1 MMTELRNVHTIVDLD
16 TILDLGHRVYW
27 QGQAIANCNNCKRH
41 RQSPIVTL
49 PALVDQCLPLFAAAC
64 TSYNIGR
71 RNFLLDTPALAFE
84 EPFPRSICITNKASL
99 GQIKLDDEET
109 GQLVK
114 MFLDR
119 SLARLMKLLEML
131 KDVLRA
137 WWKGSWHSFPVGTA
151 TLRACET
158 SVESTIHRVAMF
170 MEQTEPESSKNPRST
185 REPV

>member
-1 MMTELRNVHTIVDLD
+1 MMTELRKVHTIVDLD

-27 QGQAIANCNNCKRH
+27 QGQAIVNCNNCKRH
-41 RQSPIVTL
+41 PQSPIVTL
-49 PALVDQCLPLFAAAC
+49 PALIEQCLSLFAAAC

-71 RNFLLDTPALAFE
+71 RNALLDTPALAFE
-84 EPFPRSICITNKASL
+84 ESFPRFTCIKNKASL
-99 GQIKLDDEET
+99 GQMELDDEET

-114 MFLDR
+114 MFLNR

-137 WWKGSWHSFPVGTA
+137 WWKDYCHSFPVGTA
-151 TLRACET
+151 TLRACES
-158 SVESTIHRVAMF
+158 SVESTIHRVTMF
-170 MEQTEPESSKNPRST
+170 MEQAEPESSKNPRPM